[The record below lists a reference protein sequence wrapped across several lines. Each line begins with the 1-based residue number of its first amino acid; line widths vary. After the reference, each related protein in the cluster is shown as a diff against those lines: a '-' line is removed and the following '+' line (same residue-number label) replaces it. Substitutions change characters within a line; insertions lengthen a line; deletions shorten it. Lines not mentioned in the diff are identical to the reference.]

1 MRWVL
6 NLVLYMWVP
15 LANCLNDGPI
25 IDKMPS
31 KVPMTW
37 RWALSCSFHDRD
49 EEIGTPNSSWI
60 PEKELSRHRR
70 AVQEALRVLRDD
82 IGNAATVAVVVVL
95 LREEEFLWKQAFET
109 QHPLRILM
117 IL

>member
-37 RWALSCSFHDRD
+37 RWALSCFFHDRLD
-49 EEIGTPNSSWI
+49 T
-60 PEKELSRHRR
+60 
-70 AVQEALRVLRDD
+70 
-82 IGNAATVAVVVVL
+82 
-95 LREEEFLWKQAFET
+95 
-109 QHPLRILM
+109 
-117 IL
+117 